1 MTTSSHKV
9 LIVGSGGRE
18 FALAERFGA
27 DSLVTQVFVVP
38 GNPAIA
44 TTVQVCLFA
53 G

>member
-1 MTTSSHKV
+1 MTTRSHKV

-27 DSLVTQVFVVP
+27 DSLQLKYLWCLKSSD
-38 GNPAIA
+38 AA
-44 TTVQVCLFA
+44 TDQVCVFA